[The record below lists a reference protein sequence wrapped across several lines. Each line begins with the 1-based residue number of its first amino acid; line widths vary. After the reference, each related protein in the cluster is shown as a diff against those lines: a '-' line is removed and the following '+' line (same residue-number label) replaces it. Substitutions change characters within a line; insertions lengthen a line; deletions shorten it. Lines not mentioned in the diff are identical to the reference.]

1 MAIEGP
7 LHELALTDVLQLL
20 DLSRKTGVLSVER
33 DGIGVPARICLEEGT
48 IVGVRATGHTRR
60 LGELLLLAGKATQAQ
75 IDRARLRQ
83 TQAPGRPIGAYLVEE
98 GVPTP
103 EIKRQLRFQI
113 EELVYDLVRWKEGHF
128 RFEESAPVE
137 VGGIAVRVTT
147 ESLLMEAMRRMD
159 EWAELSR
166 AAPDTELVPG
176 LVEVLPDGAVLELEP
191 AEWEIL
197 AAVDGERSLRGIAR
211 EVGRGEF
218 EVAKAVFGLVSA
230 GVVEVGARRQHA
242 PSRPERAVPGR
253 AASALREGQAAAA
266 QGQWMAAMDAFQRA
280 VSADPLLATGYY
292 HLGLAATRSGELD
305 RAEEAFRTY
314 IRLDPAPGEQLER
327 AGRAMAAIT
336 ELRRVLREEGG

>member
-33 DGIGVPARICLEEGT
+33 DGTATPARICLEEGT

-60 LGELLLLAGKATQAQ
+60 LGELLLLAGKATQGQ
-75 IDRARLRQ
+75 IDRAKKRQ
-83 TQAPGRPIGAYLVEE
+83 AQTPGRPIGAFLEEE
-98 GVPTP
+98 GVPSS

-113 EELVYDLVRWKEGHF
+113 EELIYDLVRWKEGHF
-128 RFEESAPVE
+128 RFEESGMPDA
-137 VGGIAVRVTT
+137 GGVTVKVTT

-166 AAPDTELVPG
+166 AAPDTELIPG
-176 LVEVLPDGAVLELEP
+176 LVEVQPDGAVLELEP

-230 GVVEVGARRQHA
+230 GIVEVGARRHLA
-242 PSRPERAVPGR
+242 ATTGERHQSGGAG
-253 AASALREGQAAAA
+253 AALREGRAAAS
-266 QGQWMAAMDAFQRA
+266 QQRWMAATDAFSRA
-280 VSADPLLATGYY
+280 VAADPLLAPAYFD
-292 HLGLAATRSGELD
+292 LGLAATRAGELD
-305 RAEEAFRTY
+305 KAEEAFRTFL
-314 IRLDPAPGEQLER
+314 RLDESEDGSHDR
-327 AGRAMAAIT
+327 ARRAASAIA
-336 ELRRVLREEGG
+336 ELRRVLQEEGK